1 MRRHSKRVREEAVS
15 PVVSVILM
23 VAITV
28 VLAGILY
35 VWVTSLADT
44 DADEMDL
51 LDFDASL
58 SLETRNLT
66 LEMTHGDGVKWQ
78 AYRLQLDGVKIDVGN
93 GTMGVGG
100 VLDIPI
106 REEYGLNLT
115 VARWYL
121 LELINLEKQRISW
134 KDDVVCVG

>member
-1 MRRHSKRVREEAVS
+1 
-15 PVVSVILM
+15 M

-93 GTMGVGG
+93 GTMGVGD

-106 REEYGLNLT
+106 GEEYGLNLT
-115 VARWYL
+115 VGRWYDL
-121 LELINLEKQRISW
+121 AIINLVKQRISW

>member
-51 LDFDASL
+51 LDFDATL
-58 SLETRNLT
+58 SLGTSNLT
-66 LEMTHGDGVKWQ
+66 LEMTHGGPVQWKAYKLQMDGVE
-78 AYRLQLDGVKIDVGN
+78 LEVDNDTL
-93 GTMGVGG
+93 GVGD

-106 REEYGLNLT
+106 KEEYGLNLT
-115 VARWYL
+115 VSRWYL
-121 LELINLEKQRISW
+121 LELINLEKQRIIW
-134 KDDVVCVG
+134 KDEVVCVG